1 MTSTLVNIISR
12 WSTRKNCTLEGAR
25 RDGQSGAGAGK
36 KYLQVF
42 MSDQEAWMELCEL
55 YTLEQE
61 YSKVSLL

>member
-1 MTSTLVNIISR
+1 MDR
-12 WSTRKNCTLEGAR
+12 A
-25 RDGQSGAGAGK
+25 
-36 KYLQVF
+36 VF

>member
-1 MTSTLVNIISR
+1 MRELV
-12 WSTRKNCTLEGAR
+12 
-25 RDGQSGAGAGK
+25 